1 MKKTVLLWLFGLLLT
16 TQVFAQNRSISGTV
30 KDAAT
35 GEALIGVNVT
45 GKGTTIGTVTDIDG
59 KYALELP
66 KEVNTL
72 VFSYVGYTNLEKPI
86 LTLVIN
92 VTMTAEGKQLEEV
105 VISALNVQ
113 RQKSSIIYSQTTVN
127 NEELNKVSNRSALS
141 SLQGK
146 VAGLNISS
154 ASGAVGASTR
164 VVLRGETSV
173 KGNNNALMIVDG
185 IPMNNGSNAGGT
197 GIDRNGVAD
206 RDNYVDF
213 GNRGN
218 DINPDD
224 IETINVLKGA
234 GATALYGSQGANGV
248 ILITTKHGKMK
259 KDDERPFR
267 VTVGSSFSFE
277 TPYILLKRQDKWGSG
292 YASAG
297 YVAGPVG
304 INMGENFSWGQPFDG
319 VMRPWTSIPLD
330 ANGNIIPLSNG
341 KIEQL
346 VRPYSAVDNQL
357 QSFFDLGTTNKNRV
371 SFEGGSD
378 KYSFYVSYVNTNQ
391 KGITP
396 YTNLKQH
403 NILMN
408 ATADFSD
415 KINVQ
420 FSGNYTNL
428 KIRGATEG
436 GYPFGQSTTGLP
448 AYAMALQTPVNIPFR
463 ELRDYNSPYADLYG
477 FYGQYTANPYFLLG
491 ESENTNS
498 VDNFI
503 GKVEINYKPAKGLT
517 LTARV
522 GSNFLIST
530 VVGKT
535 PQYQYS
541 NKLSWVDGFNSDYN
555 GDNSPGNK
563 NDGAYSESVTR
574 RNILT
579 TDVLATYNSDLGKK
593 KLFNIHFLGGV
604 SSRDERSS
612 NVNGA
617 TSGGLVIPGYYNFL
631 NSVNTAVALNT
642 TNTPYRLVGLL
653 GNVSVGYKN
662 VISLEYS
669 ARNDWSSR
677 LTPGKNSFFYQS
689 GGLAFR
695 PLELMKTPNK
705 WITYLKLRAD
715 IGTTGNDPYAQYLT
729 SSYFTTNGTLI
740 NNGGVYD
747 VRYPF
752 NGNGAS
758 RPSTTVGNPELKPEI
773 TVDYEGGVDLGLFQD
788 RLNIE
793 YTYYT
798 KNTKDEVVDVDLPPS
813 SGYRLAQINVG
824 KITNKGH
831 ELQVRAIPY
840 KNSWI
845 EWSLFGTFQ
854 KNKSKVVKVS
864 DQTDEAFITQG
875 IIPYAAQGT
884 SSLVLKE
891 GMPYGVFKVTDYEKD
906 PNGNIVVNAATGIPL
921 QDKDTFSYI
930 SAQPKFKYSF
940 GSDLTIKGLNIHVLF
955 DGKVGGKFISIS
967 RISTDFNGTALETG
981 MNNREAFVVPG
992 SVVENAD
999 GSFSPN
1005 FIKTTEYEFFSTQPA
1020 SYAIVDAGYLKL
1032 REVAIS
1038 YTLPAKAFG
1047 KSPIKGVTVGVYGRN
1062 LKYWL
1067 PKSNEFAD
1075 PETSGYGLN
1084 GNAQN
1089 IESQNTPSTRSY
1101 GFDFKV
1107 NF

>member
-1 MKKTVLLWLFGLLLT
+1 MKKTLLLWVFGLLLT
-16 TQVFAQNRSISGTV
+16 TQVIAQNRTLTGTV
-30 KDAAT
+30 KDAT
-35 GEALIGVNVT
+35 NEALIGVNVT

-59 KYALELP
+59 KYTLELP

-72 VFSYVGYTNLEKPI
+72 VFSYVGYTNIEKPI
-86 LTLVIN
+86 LTLHMDV
-92 VTMTAEGKQLEEV
+92 VMTAEGKQLEEV

-113 RQKSSIIYSQTTVN
+113 RQKSTIIYSQTTVT
-127 NEELNKVSNRSALS
+127 NEDLNKVANKSVLSA
-141 SLQGK
+141 LQGK
-146 VAGLNISS
+146 VAGLNITS

-164 VVLRGETSV
+164 VILRGETSV
-173 KGNNNALMIVDG
+173 KGNNNALLVVDG
-185 IPMNNGSNAGGT
+185 IPINNGSTAGGT

-206 RDNYVDF
+206 RDNYVDY

-224 IETINVLKGA
+224 VETVNVLKGA
-234 GATALYGSQGANGV
+234 GATALYGSKGANGV

-259 KDDERPFR
+259 KDDERAFR
-267 VTVGSSFSFE
+267 VSIGSSFSFE
-277 TPYILLKRQDKWGSG
+277 TPYIILKRQDKWGSG

-297 YVAGPVG
+297 YPFGAVG

-319 VMRPWTSIPLD
+319 VPRPWTSLPLD
-330 ANGNIIPLSNG
+330 ASGNILPLSNG

-346 VRPYSAVDNQL
+346 VRPYSAVKNQL
-357 QSFFDLGTTNKNRV
+357 ASFFDLGTTNKNSV
-371 SFEGGSD
+371 SFEGGND
-378 KYSFYVSYVNTNQ
+378 KYQFYVSYVNTNQ
-391 KGITP
+391 KGAMP
-396 YTNLKQH
+396 NTNLKK
-403 NILMN
+403 NSVLLN
-408 ATADFSD
+408 ANADFSD
-415 KINVQ
+415 KINVN

-428 KIRGATEG
+428 KQRGATEG

-448 AYAMALQTPVNIPFR
+448 AYAMALQSPVNIPFR
-463 ELRDYNSPYADLYG
+463 ELRDYNSPYYDLYG
-477 FYGQYTANPYFLLG
+477 YYGQYTANPYMLLG
-491 ESENTNS
+491 ETENTNT

-517 LTARV
+517 LTARA
-522 GSNFLIST
+522 GSNFLINT
-530 VVGKT
+530 VVDKT

-541 NKLSWVDGFNSDYN
+541 DKLSWVDGFNSTFN

-579 TDVLATYNSDLGKK
+579 VDILATYNSDLGKK
-593 KLFNIHFLGGV
+593 KLFNIHLLGGL
-604 SSRDERSS
+604 SSTDERSS

-617 TSGGLVIPGYYNFL
+617 TSGGLIIPGYYNFL
-631 NSVNTAVALNT
+631 NSVNTAVANNT
-642 TNTPYRLVGLL
+642 TNTPYRLMGLL
-653 GNVSVGYKN
+653 GNISVGYKN
-662 VISLEYS
+662 VVSVEYS

-677 LTPGKNSFFYQS
+677 LAPGKNSFFYQS
-689 GGLAFR
+689 GGLSFR

-705 WITYLKLRAD
+705 WFTYLKLRAD
-715 IGTTGNDPYAQYLT
+715 IGTEGSDPFAQYLT

-758 RPSTTVGNPELKPEI
+758 RPSITVGNPELKPEL
-773 TVDYEGGVDLGLFQD
+773 TVDYEGGIDLGFFKD

-793 YTYYT
+793 YTYYDKQT
-798 KNTKDEVVDVDLPPS
+798 KNEVVDVDLPPS
-813 SGYRLAQINVG
+813 SGYRTAELNVG
-824 KITNKGH
+824 KISNKGH

-854 KNKSKVVKVS
+854 KNKSKVIKVS
-864 DQTDEAFITQG
+864 DATTEAIITQG
-875 IIPYAAQGT
+875 IIPYAANGT
-884 SSLVLKE
+884 AALVLRE
-891 GMPYGVFKVTDYEKD
+891 GMPYGVFKVTDYLRD
-906 PNGNIVVNAATGIPL
+906 PNGNIVVNAANGIPI
-921 QDKDTFSYI
+921 QDKDTFSYV
-930 SAQPKFKYSF
+930 SSEPKFKYSF
-940 GSDLTIKGLNIHVLF
+940 GTDLVIKGLSIHVLF

-981 MNNREAFVVPG
+981 MNNREAYLVPN
-992 SVVENAD
+992 SVVLNAD
-999 GSFSPN
+999 GTYSPN
-1005 FIKTTEYEFFSTQPA
+1005 VIKTTNYQYFNAEPA
-1020 SYAIVDAGYLKL
+1020 ANAIVDGSYLKL
-1032 REVAIS
+1032 REVAVS
-1038 YTLPAKAFG
+1038 YTLPTKAFG
-1047 KSPIKGVTVGVYGRN
+1047 KAPIKGITIGVFGRN

-1067 PKSNEFAD
+1067 AKSNQFSD

-1101 GFDFKV
+1101 GFDFRI